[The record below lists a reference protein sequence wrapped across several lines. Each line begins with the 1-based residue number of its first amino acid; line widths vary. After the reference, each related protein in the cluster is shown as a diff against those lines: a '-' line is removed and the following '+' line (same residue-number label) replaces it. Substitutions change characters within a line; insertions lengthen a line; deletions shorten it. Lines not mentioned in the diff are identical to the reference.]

1 MGVKRKRVISMKT
14 KLNVWKD
21 FIKASCKNQTVK
33 LSEKRQLQKIMG
45 WWKVVDKNLGFHI
58 AS

>member
-1 MGVKRKRVISMKT
+1 MKT

-33 LSEKRQLQKIMG
+33 LSEKRQLQKIIV
-45 WWKVVDKNLGFHI
+45 WWKVVDKNLDFHI